1 MTTHITHTTLRAT
14 PDEAYDYL
22 TRPALWCEWHH
33 ASLGTTPNA
42 RASLAAGDEFD
53 ETIRSVGIRKDLHWR
68 VLDAQPARR
77 WEASA
82 AMADGSSAHLTY
94 TFAAIAEGT
103 RFTRTL
109 SYSLKPW
116 SLRLLNLSVGWLKVR
131 LESRQ
136 ALRKLQQHFEQRH

>member
-1 MTTHITHTTLRAT
+1 VTTHTTHTILCAT
-14 PDEAYDYL
+14 PEAVYNYL

-53 ETIRSVGIRKDLHWR
+53 ETIRTVGIRKELHWR

-82 AMADGSSAHLTY
+82 TMADGSSVHLTY
-94 TFAAIAEGT
+94 AFVAVAGGT
-103 RFTRTL
+103 CFTRTL

-116 SLRLLNLSVGWLKVR
+116 SLRLLNWSVGWLKVR

-136 ALRKLQQHFEQRH
+136 ALRKLQLRFEQMH